1 MLIVHEV
8 HRVVGDGDE
17 QFEDLYRSHPDDDD
31 LRLLYYLHHAHGTGR
46 SYTVITMTAVRD
58 GNAWHRASHRM
69 RHGDLREWATA
80 VDGLRREHV
89 AKVLTP
95 LPFSP
100 LDAALTNVDFESPP
114 GRATRDGIGQAL
126 FMEDTAWPYR
136 GSYEAYLEKA
146 GTKYVDTLRKAEE
159 SGRSM
164 LRLEAALT
172 PVWGTGRRREIVL
185 WQRVVRPEALVGL
198 FSNDVPAEYRAPGT
212 WMHDAL
218 EVRDQWESRLLR
230 AAPWSPLA

>member
-1 MLIVHEV
+1 MLIIHEV
-8 HRVVGDGDE
+8 HQVVGRHE
-17 QFEDLYRSHPDDDD
+17 AEFEELYRSHPDDDD
-31 LRLLYYLHHAHGTGR
+31 VRLLYYLHHAHGTGPA
-46 SYTVITMTAVRD
+46 YTVVTMTGVRD
-58 GNAWHRASHRM
+58 GNAWHRTSHRM
-69 RHGDLREWATA
+69 RYGDMREWANA
-80 VDGLRREHV
+80 ADALRHEHH

-100 LDAALTNVDFESPP
+100 PDSALTNVDFATPP
-114 GRATRDGIGQAL
+114 RNLGSGDEQAL

-136 GSYEAYLEKA
+136 GKHEAYLDRA
-146 GTKYVDTLRKAEE
+146 GTQYVDTLRDAEE

-164 LRLEAALT
+164 LRLEAALA
-172 PVWGTGRRREIVL
+172 PVWGTSRRREVVL
-185 WQRVVRPEALVGL
+185 WQRVLRPDLLAGL
-198 FSNDVPAEYRAPGT
+198 LSHDVPAEFRAPGT